1 MKSSRLCMEVGLGDR
16 ERKKNWEPP
25 RDEAEAQQSR
35 RNPSTRTVDS
45 SNIPYQPR
53 RAVRDAFA
61 SILPMLRWFDRV
73 SWYLTCCSKSS
84 SPSRE
89 EAAMKSASCQQP
101 ALRLPLLA
109 YLPCELEEDTL
120 NSQIAYGKK
129 TSKSRKATVH

>member
-1 MKSSRLCMEVGLGDR
+1 MEVGLGDS
-16 ERKKNWEPP
+16 ERKKNWKPP

-53 RAVRDAFA
+53 RAVRNAFA
-61 SILPMLRWFDRV
+61 SILPTLRWFDRV

-84 SPSRE
+84 SPLWE
-89 EAAMKSASCQQP
+89 EAAMKSASCQQL
-101 ALRLPLLA
+101 ATRLPLLA

-120 NSQIAYGKK
+120 NSQIAHGNKTVKSGKPI
-129 TSKSRKATVH
+129 VH